1 MVPNLSDSKNKS
13 KLEGNEIVDDF
24 KRLEYNSFYDIL
36 TSINEILTIYTKKV
50 SIPPLSKDYEIVK
63 EKSSEEQKNTSRS
76 PKQTITISIQKE
88 EMEQAN
94 FSSANTNEI
103 VEQDTLEYGIK
114 FHQILEYVD
123 FKNLDNIEEPWIS
136 KIEQLLNQEFM
147 KNIHN
152 SKIYREYEFIDQT
165 DKEEK
170 HGIIDLMIE
179 EEDKIIIVDYKLK
192 NIDKPS
198 YKDQVKGYI
207 NYIKKQTQKEVKGYI
222 YSLHDG
228 IYLKVE

>member
-1 MVPNLSDSKNKS
+1 
-13 KLEGNEIVDDF
+13 
-24 KRLEYNSFYDIL
+24 
-36 TSINEILTIYTKKV
+36 
-50 SIPPLSKDYEIVK
+50 
-63 EKSSEEQKNTSRS
+63 
-76 PKQTITISIQKE
+76 
-88 EMEQAN
+88 MEQAN

-123 FKNLDNIEEPWIS
+123 FSNLDNIEEPWKS
-136 KIEQLLNQEFM
+136 KIEQLLKQEFM

-192 NIDKPS
+192 NIDKTS

-207 NYIKKQTQKEVKGYI
+207 SYIKKQTTKEVTGYI